1 MATGGAS
8 ESLEIERKYA
18 VSAAAELPDAA
29 RFLGVGFMLGEAQ
42 TFVLEARYFD
52 TPELDLA
59 AQRVA
64 VRCRLG
70 GPDEGWHL
78 KEKGRPEHE
87 GTRELH
93 WPIGASPDPAA
104 LAARADFP
112 AGLASELSERLG
124 VDHAARVGVIATLR
138 TSRTVR
144 RLSRDGVE
152 LVELADDHVDA
163 TNELT
168 GHRQRW
174 REWEA
179 ELLPGADPLLLDH
192 IEPLLND
199 AHAQRVTG
207 TSKIQR
213 TMSASSQAEGT

>member
-93 WPIGASPDPAA
+93 WPIDAVQEQGELIAQP
-104 LAARADFP
+104 DFP
-112 AGLASELSERLG
+112 AGLRDELVERLG
-124 VDHAARVGVIATLR
+124 ADRASHIGAIAILR
-138 TSRTVR
+138 TRRTVR
-144 RLSRDGVE
+144 RLSRNGVE

-179 ELLPGADPLLLDH
+179 ELLPGADPLLLDL
-192 IEPLLND
+192 IEPLLSEGG
-199 AHAQRVTG
+199 ARRVTG

-213 TMSASSQAEGT
+213 TMSASSQAEGA